1 MIPSS
6 LLPPPSSSQA
16 DSGRCWKPG
25 FLKENDRFSFSAVGS
40 VHRLSPSPWHCWLR
54 SRCPRQAQSELT
66 QLARSLLALL
76 TTNVSLY
83 LFTTAPFLLSN
94 PRTYHLQPPPPKSLL
109 SASAPLPHTHAEH
122 GVSPHTLPGLRPPGD
137 LSVVNYCTPVLTAR
151 STQVESRAAVPR
163 SPLRPSSPG
172 ARRLTCLSVC
182 FTAAPTQLAGAANER
197 RGPAALSPRDG
208 PRPQVAASSP
218 GASPALSGRV
228 LSVATATMSPLLPFP
243 QTPPF

>member
-1 MIPSS
+1 MFTAC
-6 LLPPPSSSQA
+6 LLPLGIA
-16 DSGRCWKPG
+16 
-25 FLKENDRFSFSAVGS
+25 GS
-40 VHRLSPSPWHCWLR
+40 VPGVLGRHRASSR
-54 SRCPRQAQSELT
+54 SWPGACL
-66 QLARSLLALL
+66 
-76 TTNVSLY
+76 
-83 LFTTAPFLLSN
+83 PFLLQTFPSIFS
-94 PRTYHLQPPPPKSLL
+94 RPPHSSCQTLEL
-109 SASAPLPHTHAEH
+109 ITCSRPLPNLCCQPLPPSHTHAEH
-122 GVSPHTLPGLRPPGD
+122 GVSPHTLPGLRPPDD

-182 FTAAPTQLAGAANER
+182 FTAAPTQLAGAANEG

-228 LSVATATMSPLLPFP
+228 LSAATATMSPLLPFP